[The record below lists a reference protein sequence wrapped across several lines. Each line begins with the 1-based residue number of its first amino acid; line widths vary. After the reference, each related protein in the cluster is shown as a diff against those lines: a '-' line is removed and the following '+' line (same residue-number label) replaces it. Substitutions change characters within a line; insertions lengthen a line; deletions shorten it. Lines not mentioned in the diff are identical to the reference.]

1 MFRLYNQNT
10 TIIQNINNGSLSSR
24 SAMPQKDITSDG
36 DSSFAMGRQQYN
48 KIEPITLG
56 QKWYGSS
63 GNRDSSAI
71 LQKKA
76 IAAIG
81 KGTLNLDSNPMSFA
95 GHNDIN
101 TTRDA
106 LVRVRRLGCA
116 TPAKCRYKNMD
127 TGAFI

>member
-24 SAMPQKDITSDG
+24 YAMPQKDITSDG
-36 DSSFAMGRQQYN
+36 DSSFAMGRQQYI
-48 KIEPITLG
+48 KIEPITIG
-56 QKWYGSS
+56 KKWYGSS
-63 GNRDSSAI
+63 SNRDSSSI
-71 LQKKA
+71 LQKKT

-81 KGTLNLDSNPMSFA
+81 NGSLNLDSKPMSFA

-106 LVRVRRLGCA
+106 LVRVRNLGCA
-116 TPAKCRYKNMD
+116 APAKCRYKNIN